1 MENELLLNNS
11 PNDILQYAIANSII
25 DVSSIAEEIKMNER
39 KKYLSQHNYSIWQG
53 NDGKWYTK
61 LYDEVEGKKVLR
73 KRKSEKEIEDV
84 IVEHYKQLENE
95 PIVSKVFEEWVSK
108 KLEYKEIS
116 LSTAGRYRRD
126 FNKYFDLDGFK
137 DRKILYISE
146 ESIEGFIRKTI
157 AINNLTTKAYT
168 NFKTLILGIFKY
180 AKRKKW
186 TNLSIT
192 NVIGDLEISRRV
204 FANRIVFKEKEIFYE
219 DEVQKIVEYI
229 NKEYE
234 QRGVFI
240 DIKRLGILLTFQTGL
255 RVGELCSIKWS
266 DIDFY
271 RKYIHIQ
278 RTEVEYPDEDGKF
291 IIAIKD
297 YPKSSSGD
305 RYVYITD
312 RTLETLNKIKEVN
325 PNPVDNFLFCKMNG
339 SRKFS
344 RVYGR
349 NFNPEL
355 KKICD
360 EVGIPVRTMHKIRK
374 TYGTTLIDAGV
385 DESFIIEQ
393 MGHADISCTKKYYYF
408 SNKKTDKKLQ
418 QINNAILI

>member
-1 MENELLLNNS
+1 MNETELSNNDLLNYAVE
-11 PNDILQYAIANSII
+11 NDMIDFDTVREQII
-25 DVSSIAEEIKMNER
+25 MNER
-39 KKYLSQHNYSIWQG
+39 KKYLNQHKYSIWQG
-53 NDGKWYTK
+53 NNGKWYTK
-61 LYDEVEGKKVLR
+61 LYDEVERKVVLR
-73 KRKSEKEIEDV
+73 KRKTEKEVEDL

-95 PIVSKVFEEWVSK
+95 PTVEKVFEEWSSK

-116 LSTAGRYRRD
+116 LSTVGRYKRD
-126 FNKYFDLDGFK
+126 FNKYFNLNEFRSK
-137 DRKILYISE
+137 KVLYISE
-146 ESIEGFIRKTI
+146 DDIEGFIRKTI
-157 AINNLTTKAYT
+157 ATNNMTTKAYT

-186 TNLSIT
+186 TSLSIT

-204 FANRIVFKEKEIFYE
+204 FANRIIFKEKEIFYE
-219 DEVQKIVEYI
+219 DEVQKIVSYI
-229 NKEYE
+229 NNEYG
-234 QRGVFI
+234 RKGVLL

-255 RVGELCSIKWS
+255 RVGELCSIKTS
-266 DIDFY
+266 DIDFK
-271 RKYIHIQ
+271 RKHIHIQ

-291 IIAIKD
+291 TIGIKD

-305 RYVYITD
+305 RYVYVTD
-312 RTLETLNKIKEVN
+312 KTLETIRRIMKIN

-355 KKICD
+355 KKIC
-360 EVGIPVRTMHKIRK
+360 EEINIPVRTMHKIRK

-385 DESFIIEQ
+385 DESFVIEQ

-408 SNKKTDKKLQ
+408 SNKKTEKKLQ
-418 QINNAILI
+418 QINEAILI